1 MVSHNDTN
9 VNFRFIEPVKK
20 NGPIFKAVDLPRASK
35 RSRSK
40 RAVDASCDTQ
50 ITPSCLQQLYN
61 IPTTPAKD
69 ASNKLAVTGRYGN
82 NAHYKWLQVSYV
94 SPTILPR
101 LLMTWTNLVV

>member
-61 IPTTPAKD
+61 IPTTPASATGNSLGVSGFGGEIPNKD
-69 ASNKLAVTGRYGN
+69 DLTVSTSVDQPAVRC
-82 NAHYKWLQVSYV
+82 
-94 SPTILPR
+94 
-101 LLMTWTNLVV
+101 